1 MAPQAVRQ
9 ITAKVKYAM
18 TSTTAEQIL
27 DCAHGLIVEV
37 GYSGFSYADIAQR
50 VAISKPSI
58 HHHFPT
64 KAQLVLKVV
73 QRYRHH
79 IQMATEEAMRT
90 VTDPVQQLA
99 GYVGYWAACIEDRS
113 MPFCVCAMLASERR
127 TLPVEVSAEITGH
140 FKTLAAWLADI
151 LARGAAGGQFALRES
166 AELEA
171 QSFMALI
178 HGAML
183 TARTLEDSAV
193 FAAIGQA
200 GIARLTAKAA

>member
-1 MAPQAVRQ
+1 
-9 ITAKVKYAM
+9 M
-18 TSTTAEQIL
+18 TSPTAEQIL
-27 DCAHGLIVEV
+27 DCAHALIVEV

-73 QRYRHH
+73 QRYRHNVKV
-79 IQMATEEAMRT
+79 ATEEGMRH
-90 VTDPVQQLA
+90 VTDPVQQLR
-99 GYVGYWAACIEDRS
+99 GYVGYWAACIADRS

-140 FKTLAAWLADI
+140 FKTLAAWLEGI
-151 LARGAAGGQFALRES
+151 LTRGAASGQFVLGQS

-171 QSFMALI
+171 QCFMALI
-178 HGAML
+178 HGGML
-183 TARTLEDSAV
+183 TARALDDSAV

-200 GIARLTAKAA
+200 GIARLTGKAA

>member
-1 MAPQAVRQ
+1 
-9 ITAKVKYAM
+9 M
-18 TSTTAEQIL
+18 TSNTAEQIL
-27 DCAHGLIVEV
+27 DCAHALIVEV

-73 QRYRHH
+73 QRYRDN
-79 IQMATEEAMRT
+79 MKVAAEAGAQA

-99 GYVGYWAACIEDRS
+99 GYVGYWAACIENRS
-113 MPFCVCAMLASERR
+113 LPFCVCAMLASERR
-127 TLPVEVSAEITGH
+127 TLPDEVNAEVTGH
-140 FKTLAAWLADI
+140 FKTLAAWLEDI
-151 LARGAAGGQFALRES
+151 LTRGVASGQLVLQQPVA
-166 AELEA
+166 LEA
-171 QSFMALI
+171 QCFMALI

-183 TARTLEDSAV
+183 SARALDDSAV

-200 GIARLTAKAA
+200 GIARLTGKAA